1 MSRVRVPSPALFYKG
16 LQDFP
21 NPVLGIAYH
30 LHTLKHSSCNPGHL
44 ASSQHGI
51 HQITLNTFWSNFKIA
66 FRLVSSV
73 KCPSGFG
80 VVGMFL
86 VIYAGV
92 LAFFLPFYV
101 MGIYN
106 QAKKINKNLQTM
118 ISLSAK
124 G

>member
-1 MSRVRVPSPALFYKG
+1 MSDPFFAG
-16 LQDFP
+16 L
-21 NPVLGIAYH
+21 GA
-30 LHTLKHSSCNPGHL
+30 
-44 ASSQHGI
+44 A
-51 HQITLNTFWSNFKIA
+51 
-66 FRLVSSV
+66 
-73 KCPSGFG
+73 
-80 VVGMFL
+80 GMFL
-86 VIYAGV
+86 VVYAGV

>member
-1 MSRVRVPSPALFYKG
+1 MRDPFFA
-16 LQDFP
+16 
-21 NPVLGIAYH
+21 
-30 LHTLKHSSCNPGHL
+30 
-44 ASSQHGI
+44 
-51 HQITLNTFWSNFKIA
+51 
-66 FRLVSSV
+66 
-73 KCPSGFG
+73 GFG

-106 QAKKINKNLQTM
+106 QAKKTNKNLQTM

-124 G
+124 GQ

>member
-1 MSRVRVPSPALFYKG
+1 MRDPFFA
-16 LQDFP
+16 
-21 NPVLGIAYH
+21 
-30 LHTLKHSSCNPGHL
+30 
-44 ASSQHGI
+44 
-51 HQITLNTFWSNFKIA
+51 
-66 FRLVSSV
+66 
-73 KCPSGFG
+73 GFG

-101 MGIYN
+101 MGTYN

>member
-1 MSRVRVPSPALFYKG
+1 MEFERPF
-16 LQDFP
+16 F
-21 NPVLGIAYH
+21 
-30 LHTLKHSSCNPGHL
+30 
-44 ASSQHGI
+44 
-51 HQITLNTFWSNFKIA
+51 
-66 FRLVSSV
+66 
-73 KCPSGFG
+73 SGFG